1 MRVSPATF
9 AILISNLHSVAEE
22 MSVSLRRTAYSTIV
36 REAMDFSCCLFDRQA
51 RLVAQ
56 AANIPMHLNSMP
68 VALAECLRDYP
79 PEELEPGD
87 VLVTND
93 PYRGGNHLQDVIAFT
108 PIFHSGNLQS
118 YAGSLAHWVDVGGR
132 SPGSIGNDVTD
143 NYQEGIC
150 IPPLRL
156 MRGGEFDPGLLK
168 MIGRNVREPDKCLGD
183 LRSQIAA
190 NTTAGRRFGELVE
203 RYGAQTLS
211 DGVEDLIEYSERRMR
226 QGLRDHVADGEATFV
241 DVIDDTGIVRTPCTI
256 RATVTKREDRARVD
270 FTGTDPQQLGAA
282 NSPIGPTTS
291 AVYYAVKAVAGPDV
305 PINDGCYRPIEIV
318 APPGTLVN
326 ATLPAACQARNVI
339 CHRITDVLMG
349 ALSRLCPERI
359 MAACYGCTPS
369 YTMGGYS
376 ARRGRHFAFYEVLGG
391 GMGGRLGADGVDC
404 CAANTS
410 NFMNIP
416 VEMIEHELPVL
427 VDRYELVPDSG
438 GSGEFRG
445 GLGGRRD
452 LTVRADVVMSFL
464 DERHTHAPWGLFGG
478 REGGRGRFVVRDRSG
493 RERELYSKA
502 TNELIREGETVSL
515 ITPGGGGYGD
525 PARRDPVRVAE
536 DVRDGYVSAERAR
549 HDYGWSGEVPGAG

>member
-9 AILISNLHSVAEE
+9 AILVSNLHSVAEE
-22 MSVSLRRTAYSTIV
+22 MSVSLRRTAYSSIV

-51 RLVAQ
+51 RLIAQ

-68 VALAECLRDYP
+68 VALAECLADHP
-79 PEELEPGD
+79 SADLEPGD

-93 PYRGGNHLQDVIAFT
+93 PYRGGNHLQDVIAFA
-108 PIFHSGNLQS
+108 PIFHGGVLQA

-150 IPPLRL
+150 IPPLKLVR
-156 MRGGEFDPGLLK
+156 RGEFDPGLLR
-168 MIGRNVREPDKCLGD
+168 MIQRNVREPEKCTGD

-190 NTTAGRRFGELVE
+190 NTTASRRFGELVD
-203 RYGAQTLS
+203 RYGEGTLH
-211 DGVEDLIEYSERRMR
+211 DGIQDLIEYSELRMR
-226 QGLRDHVADGEATFV
+226 QALRSHIADGEVTFE
-241 DVIDDTGIVRTPCTI
+241 DVIDDTGIVLEPCRI
-256 RATVTKREDRARVD
+256 RATVTKRADGIRVD
-270 FTGTDPQQLGAA
+270 FTGTDPQQMGAA

-291 AVYYAVKAVAGPDV
+291 AVYYVVKSIVGPDV
-305 PINDGCYRPIEIV
+305 PINDGCYQPIEIV
-318 APPGTLVN
+318 APEGTLIN

-339 CHRITDVLMG
+339 CHRVTDVLMG
-349 ALSRLCPERI
+349 ALSRLCPERV

-376 ARRGRHFAFYEVLGG
+376 ARRGRHFAFYEVMGG
-391 GMGGRLGADGVDC
+391 GMGGRASVDGVDC

-410 NFMNIP
+410 NFLNIP
-416 VEMIEHELPVL
+416 VEMIELELPVT

-438 GSGEFRG
+438 GAGEHRG
-445 GLGGRRD
+445 GLSGRRD
-452 LTVRADVVMSFL
+452 FTVLTDVVMSFL
-464 DERHTHAPWGLFGG
+464 DERHTHSPWGLFGG
-478 REGGRGRFVVRDRSG
+478 LEGGRGRFSVRG
-493 RERELYSKA
+493 RDGHEREVYSKA

-525 PARRDPVRVAE
+525 PRRRDPSRLAA
-536 DVRDGYVSAERAR
+536 DVSNGYVSPDRAR
-549 HDYGWSGEVPGAG
+549 QDYGWEG